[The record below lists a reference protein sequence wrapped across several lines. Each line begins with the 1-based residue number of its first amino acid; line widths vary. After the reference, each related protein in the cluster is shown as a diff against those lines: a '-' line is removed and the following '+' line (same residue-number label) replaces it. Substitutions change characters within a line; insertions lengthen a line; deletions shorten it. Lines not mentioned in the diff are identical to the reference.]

1 MGKKRSSWFSYVKRL
16 FIPQSKAKSEEK
28 PEKWRRF
35 LEVFAFRR
43 YPVLEAQKGLNEAT
57 EEQRKHALAVA
68 IATAAAAEA
77 AVAANAAAEVVRL
90 TNNPHELERRKQYFA
105 AIRIQSAYR
114 GHLARKALSALK
126 GIVKLQAVV
135 RGELSR
141 RSVVKTLSSM
151 FLLTKAQ
158 PQLRQRDVRPLLD
171 YLNHGEKRP
180 SLSQKEGVKPE
191 ERKLQCNGHR
201 SWDLS
206 LVSKEGME
214 SLYLQRQEAVAKRER
229 MKQYSFSTG
238 RYDQSLQE
246 IMIHK
251 ENRKINRFD
260 QFAEVHQHEDKG
272 KLKPSSHNSTIAV
285 GASGLAQLKLRAIC
299 RQEMV
304 EESNSPFSLP
314 RRSFCHVKQKSI
326 REDGSLPSS
335 PVFPTY
341 MAATES
347 AKAKSRSLS
356 TPRQRLR
363 LSETYSGELSP
374 VGLSSWSSFNS
385 EINKSNKRNSISQY
399 TSSTLGTPN

>member
-28 PEKWRRF
+28 PDKWRRF
-35 LEVFAFRR
+35 LEVFAFRQ
-43 YPVLEAQKGLNEAT
+43 YPVLEAPQKGLDEAT

-77 AVAANAAAEVVRL
+77 AVAAANAAAEVVRL
-90 TNNPHELERRKQYFA
+90 TNNPHEIGRRKQYFA

-135 RGELSR
+135 RGELTR

-158 PQLRQRDVRPLLD
+158 PQLRQRGIRTLLD
-171 YLNHGEKRP
+171 YLNRGEKRY
-180 SLSQKEGVKPE
+180 SLIQKEGVKSE

-229 MKQYSFSTG
+229 MKQYSFSHWER

-246 IMIHK
+246 ITVHK

-260 QFAEVHQHEDKG
+260 QFVEVHQHEDG
-272 KLKPSSHNSTIAV
+272 EKLKPSSHNSTTAV
-285 GASGLAQLKLRAIC
+285 DASGLAQVKLRAIC

-335 PVFPTY
+335 RFSQHTWLP
-341 MAATES
+341 
-347 AKAKSRSLS
+347 LNL
-356 TPRQRLR
+356 PRQSR
-363 LSETYSGELSP
+363 
-374 VGLSSWSSFNS
+374 GL
-385 EINKSNKRNSISQY
+385 
-399 TSSTLGTPN
+399 